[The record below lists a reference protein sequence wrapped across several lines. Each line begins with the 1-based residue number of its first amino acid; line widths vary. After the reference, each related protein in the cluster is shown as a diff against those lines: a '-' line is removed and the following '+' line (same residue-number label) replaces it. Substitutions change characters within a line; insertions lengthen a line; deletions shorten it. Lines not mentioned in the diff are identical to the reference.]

1 MYLEDE
7 KDYIMRMIKQMVRAL
22 FSVIL
27 GKEFHLVELP
37 NENKC
42 EVSGTSLDEYLEM
55 VDRGQINEAEN
66 RILENMDYSR
76 KEDIEALLRFYEY
89 LSRKEDSF
97 LEEHD
102 YSMEEVLD
110 GLKQV
115 ADRTGFGSMISL
127 FVTNP

>member
-42 EVSGTSLDEYLEM
+42 EVSGTPL
-55 VDRGQINEAEN
+55 N
-66 RILENMDYSR
+66 
-76 KEDIEALLRFYEY
+76 
-89 LSRKEDSF
+89 
-97 LEEHD
+97 
-102 YSMEEVLD
+102 
-110 GLKQV
+110 
-115 ADRTGFGSMISL
+115 
-127 FVTNP
+127 